1 MKNTNIVIMGL
12 LLAASPLYARLDLQ
26 KVSTWKKEDTSEWT
40 QAKVDTILKHID
52 PNKTGNESTLRPLY
66 KKIAEWKATQAE
78 AVRKELANK
87 AAVAEAQFRAARE
100 AEKTKAQDKYVAALN
115 NLLQAT
121 VAQAEDLKKEVAQA
135 EIAVKEAT
143 TPAEKT
149 EAKAKVEETKKD
161 LAAVKAQITVSQTEI
176 EKLVTNYKEKTKLD
190 TTKKDEDA
198 KLKAA
203 EDLKNAAKQAE
214 EARIAKE
221 KAALEKKKLED
232 EKKAREQA
240 EQEQTK
246 KEQDAKK
253 AAEAATDKALNVIAK
268 KIEKNEKLTN
278 PEMAFLE
285 SSAAQSSGK
294 IKKQAMDI
302 LNTIATK
309 NQREQEQLERI
320 KKAQEEAAMSLKEDA
335 AATVAMDVKKAQE
348 EARRLQQAK
357 TDAEKDAITTAIDKI
372 SKGELLSTKKEAPVL
387 RGSKDSNLSAK
398 LLIEAFDIMSSLQR
412 AYKQKE
418 KDEYI
423 SDLEKHAS
431 FARKEYEKATGDKT
445 TLLQAVVAIES
456 AYDKASGKKK

>member
-12 LLAASPLYARLDLQ
+12 LLAANPLYARLDLQ

-66 KKIAEWKATQAE
+66 KKIAEWKATQDE

-161 LAAVKAQITVSQTEI
+161 LAAVT
-176 EKLVTNYKEKTKLD
+176 
-190 TTKKDEDA
+190 
-198 KLKAA
+198 A
-203 EDLKNAAKQAE
+203 EVKINKGRQEQLQAE
-214 EARIAKE
+214 LQLKQNAPEVKGKEAE
-221 KAALEKKKLED
+221 K
-232 EKKAREQA
+232 
-240 EQEQTK
+240 QEAIDK
-246 KEQDAKK
+246 KE
-253 AAEAATDKALNVIAK
+253 AEAAADKALNVIAK